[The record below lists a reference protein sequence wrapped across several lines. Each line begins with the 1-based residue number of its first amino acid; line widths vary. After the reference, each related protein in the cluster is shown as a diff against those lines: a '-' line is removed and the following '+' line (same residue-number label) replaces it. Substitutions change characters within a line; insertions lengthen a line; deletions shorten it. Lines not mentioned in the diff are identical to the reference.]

1 MGFSL
6 FPRNQK
12 FFNLFQKQ
20 HGLLKEATEA
30 LNKAFTDFPDLA
42 APCRSIHEL
51 EQRGDEV
58 FHEIFRELSRTF
70 ITPLDREDIH
80 EINVTEEALM
90 RAVSSIANRLGLYKP
105 AAMRKAAIELADNFG
120 RIIRETDQMLVHM
133 NENNAVDAEIRNI
146 RALKQESDLFI
157 LVDLGEIYE
166 QVDPDSAA
174 AFETMKWDQIYSR
187 MEDGIDKA
195 VYLAH
200 VIEGVCIKNG

>member
-20 HGLLKEATEA
+20 HGLLKDATEA

-42 APCRSIHEL
+42 PPCRRIHEL
-51 EQRGDEV
+51 EQQGDEV
-58 FHEIFRELSRTF
+58 FHEIIRELSRTF

-90 RAVSSIANRLGLYKP
+90 KEVSSVANRLGLYKP
-105 AAMRKAAIELADNFG
+105 AEMRKSAIEVADNFD
-120 RIIRETDQMLVHM
+120 RIVRETAQMLVHM
-133 NENNAVDAEIRNI
+133 NENSAVDAEIRKI
-146 RALKQESDLFI
+146 RELKQECDLFI

-166 QVDPDSAA
+166 RADPDSAA
-174 AFETMKWDQIYSR
+174 AFETMKWDQIYTR
-187 MEDGIDKA
+187 MENGIEKA
-195 VYLAH
+195 AYLAH